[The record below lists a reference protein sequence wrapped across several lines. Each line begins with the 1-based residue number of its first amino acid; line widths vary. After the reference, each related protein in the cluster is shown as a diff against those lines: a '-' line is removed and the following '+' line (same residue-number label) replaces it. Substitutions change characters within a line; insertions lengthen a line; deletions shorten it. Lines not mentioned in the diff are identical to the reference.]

1 MHDSLED
8 LIQGSTIFAS
18 PDEEKVRVSFLDL
31 VAYSYLK
38 EELVNTSDSAIVK
51 YLKDSCPKVIKFVD
65 FFDKLLNTADPVSL
79 E

>member
-1 MHDSLED
+1 M
-8 LIQGSTIFAS
+8 
-18 PDEEKVRVSFLDL
+18 RVSFLDL

>member
-1 MHDSLED
+1 M
-8 LIQGSTIFAS
+8 
-18 PDEEKVRVSFLDL
+18 RVSFLDL

-51 YLKDSCPKVIKFVD
+51 YLKDNCPKVIKFVD